1 MEVSHQLLN
10 KDILQKHN
18 VQLSV
23 LEKRAKV
30 EKLVAKKDASPS
42 MPDCSSAKAT
52 DQDDDVDAESSIVDG
67 FFDASAL
74 EKADFVTSPRLEMV
88 EEFGVSPKQ
97 TRSMR
102 RNEKKTTV
110 FTDSRRCG
118 VGAWVLSF
126 GLFSWMLPSCHQLPS
141 SYNTKTHTMNHNAST
156 CMDLAAELL
165 LPVDPQVEVKA
176 GDFIGGLSSTCI
188 SSWEMLCVDGWW

>member
-1 MEVSHQLLN
+1 LEVSHQLLN

-30 EKLVAKKDASPS
+30 ENLVAKKDASPS
-42 MPDCSSAKAT
+42 MPDCSSAKTA
-52 DQDDDVDAESSIVDG
+52 DQDDDVDAESSFMDG
-67 FFDASAL
+67 FFDASAW
-74 EKADFVTSPRLEMV
+74 ENADFVTSPRREMM
-88 EEFGVSPKQ
+88 EEFDVSPKQ
-97 TRSMR
+97 TRSMK

-110 FTDSRRCG
+110 LTDSRRCG
-118 VGAWVLSF
+118 VGAWALIF
-126 GLFSWMLPSCHQLPS
+126 GIFSWMVPSCHRLPS
-141 SYNTKTHTMNHNAST
+141 SYNTKTHTMHHNTST

-165 LPVDPQVEVKA
+165 LPVDPQVEVEA
-176 GDFIGGLSSTCI
+176 GELIGGLSSTCI